1 MLIFEYCTVQ
11 YPRASFG
18 SRANDVDEKCND
30 YMIPSAPDGSWM
42 YIMTRK
48 QSVPAKSLDVHMDY
62 VKKLGF
68 KEKDIKVFPQQ
79 GEYQAEHVVKD
90 EK

>member
-1 MLIFEYCTVQ
+1 
-11 YPRASFG
+11 
-18 SRANDVDEKCND
+18 
-30 YMIPSAPDGSWM
+30 MIPSAPDGSWM

-68 KEKDIKVFPQQ
+68 KEEDIKVFPQQ

-90 EK
+90 EKW